1 MPPTITKPENGV
13 LFPADPKSGKR
24 STLSGGKAV
33 FSAAAKAVDEKLS
46 NKIASEK
53 DFRGGYEK
61 HVVALME
68 AGSASPGRQP
78 PISASTPGCQL
89 KPRLVTGS
97 SNLPTYAEP
106 VWRRSGASVSSVGA
120 KRSRRARGELAGAD
134 RNHIYHGSLRAWFYL
149 TKKSRNSLVGGSF
162 FNSFFWCSEN
172 QMSFEVIS
180 ASGLA

>member
-68 AGSASPGRQP
+68 AGSASPTAA
-78 PISASTPGCQL
+78 IAI
-89 KPRLVTGS
+89 
-97 SNLPTYAEP
+97 AEA
-106 VWRRSGASVSSVGA
+106 G
-120 KRSRRARGELAGAD
+120 LAAV
-134 RNHIYHGSLRAWFYL
+134 YS
-149 TKKSRNSLVGGSF
+149 
-162 FNSFFWCSEN
+162 
-172 QMSFEVIS
+172 SFEFMRDGKATS
-180 ASGLA
+180 LAEASQDSIPFQDELKHHQTRQVRLQP